1 MNLQLVIPFFI
12 YLLFMIA
19 IGWYFYSRTQSIADY
34 ILGGRTLNAWIAA
47 LSAQASDMS
56 GWLLLGLPGYAY
68 LAGVEAFW
76 IAGGLSIGT
85 FLNWTFVAPRFRTFT
100 QKYGESITLPQYFEN
115 RFQASNRV
123 LRLVSAFFILVFF
136 LIYTA
141 SGFVAGAK
149 LFNTV
154 FGLPYVLALV
164 VGVFV
169 IISYTFLGGF
179 WAVSWTDFIQ
189 GSIMF
194 FAILI
199 VPAIVIGKLGGIA
212 VAVQDLHQINEH
224 LLTLFSDIEGQPLS
238 WITIL
243 SLTAWG
249 LGYFGQPHI
258 LARFMAI
265 RDVGEIPKARFIAMF
280 WVLCTLG
287 GAVLVGLI
295 GNAFIDPPLDAAQSE
310 TIFMVLVNSTVAPL
324 AAGFLLAAILAAI
337 MSTADSQLLV
347 ASSAM
352 TQDFYHVFLRK
363 AAPQKELVWVSRGA
377 VVFIALVA
385 FIIALNPQSSV
396 LDLVAY
402 AWAGFGAA
410 FGPIVLLSLFWQR
423 ISANGALAGIIV
435 GGLTVLI
442 WKQLSGGLFDLYEIV
457 PGFLLSLAAIF
468 IFGWMEQATK
478 GRNSERPG

>member
-1 MNLQLVIPFFI
+1 MNTQILIPFI
-12 YLLFMIA
+12 LYLLFMIA
-19 IGWYFYSRTQSIADY
+19 IGLFFYSRTKNISDY
-34 ILGGRTLNAWIAA
+34 ILGGRSLNAWVTS

-68 LAGVEAFW
+68 MAGVEAFW
-76 IAGGLSIGT
+76 IAFGLAAGT
-85 FLNWTFVAPRFRTFT
+85 LLNWTFVAPRLRTFT
-100 QKYGESITLPQYFEN
+100 QRYGDSITLPEYFEN
-115 RFQASNRV
+115 RFQTQRRTLRV
-123 LRLVSAFFILVFF
+123 VSALFILVFF

-149 LFNTV
+149 LFSTV
-154 FGLPYVLALV
+154 FGLPYTWALL

-179 WAVSWTDFIQ
+179 WAVSWTDFFQ

-194 FAILI
+194 LAILI
-199 VPAIVIGKLGGIA
+199 VPSLVVVDLGGV
-212 VAVQDLHQINEH
+212 VATRDALHQMNHH
-224 LLTLFSDIEGQPLS
+224 LLTLFSNANGEPLT
-238 WITIL
+238 WMAII
-243 SLTAWG
+243 SLAAWG

-265 RDVGEIPKARFIAMF
+265 RDVNEIPKARLIAMI
-280 WVLCTLG
+280 WVVCTLT
-287 GAVLVGLI
+287 GAVLVGLLA
-295 GNAFIDPPLDAAQSE
+295 NVFIDPRLAAEKAE
-310 TIFMVLVNSTVAPL
+310 TVFMVLVNAVATPVV
-324 AAGFLLAAILAAI
+324 AGFLLAAILAAI

-347 ASSAM
+347 ASSAV
-352 TQDFYHVFLRK
+352 TEDFYHVFLHRK
-363 AAPQKELVWVSRGA
+363 ASQTELVWVSRGS
-377 VVFIALVA
+377 VIFIAVVA

-410 FGPIVLLSLFWQR
+410 FGPIILLSLFWKR
-423 ISANGALAGIIV
+423 MTGGGALAGIIV

-457 PGFLLSLAAIF
+457 PGFMLSSMAVLAVSLIS
-468 IFGWMEQATK
+468 GHSK
-478 GRNSERPG
+478 LN

>member
-1 MNLQLVIPFFI
+1 MNIQILIPFI
-12 YLLFMIA
+12 LYLFFMIA
-19 IGWYFYSRTQSIADY
+19 IGWFFYSRTKNISDY
-34 ILGGRTLNAWIAA
+34 ILGGRSLNAWVAS

-68 LAGVEAFW
+68 MAGIEAFW
-76 IAGGLSIGT
+76 IAFGLAAGT
-85 FLNWTFVAPRFRTFT
+85 FLNWTFVAPRLRTFT
-100 QKYGESITLPQYFEN
+100 QRYGDSITLPEYFEN
-115 RFQASNRV
+115 RFRSQKRMLRV
-123 LRLVSAFFILVFF
+123 VSALFILVFF

-149 LFNTV
+149 LFSTV
-154 FGLPYVLALV
+154 FGMPYIGALL

-179 WAVSWTDFIQ
+179 WAVSWTDFFQ

-194 FAILI
+194 LAILI
-199 VPAIVIGKLGGIA
+199 VPSLVVADLGGV
-212 VAVQDLHQINEH
+212 VATRDALHQVNHH
-224 LLTLFSDIEGQPLS
+224 LLTLFSNANGEPLT
-238 WITIL
+238 WMAIV
-243 SLTAWG
+243 SLAAWG

-265 RDVGEIPKARFIAMF
+265 RDVREIPKARLIAMV
-280 WVLCTLG
+280 WVICTLT
-287 GAVLVGLI
+287 GAVLVGLLA
-295 GNAFIDPPLDAAQSE
+295 NVFVDPPLAAEKAE
-310 TIFMVLVNSTVAPL
+310 TVFMVLVNAVATPVV
-324 AAGFLLAAILAAI
+324 AGFLLAAILAAI

-352 TQDFYHVFLRK
+352 TEDFYHVFLHKK
-363 AAPQKELVWVSRGA
+363 ASQTELVWVSRGS
-377 VVFIALVA
+377 VIFIAIVA

-396 LDLVAY
+396 LDLVSY

-410 FGPIVLLSLFWQR
+410 FGPIILLSLFWKR
-423 ISANGALAGIIV
+423 MTGAGALAGIIV

-457 PGFLLSLAAIF
+457 PGFLFSAAAVFFVSLISRKS
-468 IFGWMEQATK
+468 EQ
-478 GRNSERPG
+478 RRS